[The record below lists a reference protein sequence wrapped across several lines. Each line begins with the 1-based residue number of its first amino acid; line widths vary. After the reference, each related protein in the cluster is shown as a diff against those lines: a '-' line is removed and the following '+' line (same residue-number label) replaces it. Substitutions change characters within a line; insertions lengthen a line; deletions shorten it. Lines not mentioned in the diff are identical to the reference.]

1 MPDDESRTFAR
12 IVSQLRREDP
22 RFAADVS
29 AARRRRS
36 RILLLTGLALCAAA
50 VLLVAFG
57 GPKGAV
63 IAVVPWLAGLV
74 AVIRSRAGN

>member
-1 MPDDESRTFAR
+1 MPEDESRAFAR
-12 IVSQLRREDP
+12 IVAQLRREDP
-22 RFAADVS
+22 RFTADPS

-36 RILLLTGLALCAAA
+36 RILLLTGLALCAVA

-63 IAVVPWLAGLV
+63 LALAPWLAGLI